1 MYVRMS
7 YMPLQMVVHKDTPAP
22 PAIQSLAC
30 QKFSRMK
37 RCDSE
42 TGLDP
47 AHTR

>member
-7 YMPLQMVVHKDTPAP
+7 YMPLQMVVHKDT